1 MDPGSDHFSS
11 NILASSQMV
20 PPEGVPPSTPANM
33 EVDTGEQQQQQH
45 EIQIQPRRIN
55 PFNTGGI
62 TKVVDELAESVKE
75 TFVKFLEE

>member
-11 NILASSQMV
+11 NILASSQIV

-33 EVDTGEQQQQQH
+33 EVDTGEQQQG
-45 EIQIQPRRIN
+45 EVANQPRRIN

-75 TFVKFLEE
+75 AFVKFLEK